1 MVSARTLSVARPV
14 FPYKSKPYAILYY
27 GVSRKGQFK
36 TSEIKYCMAGLFPH
50 KTRNSDFTEQA
61 NRLVKAGLLVKLNA
75 DTWSVTDSGVRAMV
89 SAAAYYREFRIRT
102 TSIKYMDD
110 AYERIR
116 QINASSMSLMEK
128 LDAEDAIL
136 EEIEATIKLRNGV
149 KKNYYKKR

>member
-1 MVSARTLSVARPV
+1 MVSSRTLSIARPV

-27 GVSRKGQFK
+27 GVSRKGPFK
-36 TSEIKYCMAGLFPH
+36 TAEIKHCLSGLFPH
-50 KTRNSDFTEQA
+50 PTRSSDFTEKA
-61 NRLVKAGLLVKLNA
+61 NRLVKAGFLTKIDA
-75 DTWSVTDSGVRAMV
+75 DTWRVTDSGVRAMI

-128 LDAEDAIL
+128 LDAEDVIL

-149 KKNYYKKR
+149 KKNYYKRG